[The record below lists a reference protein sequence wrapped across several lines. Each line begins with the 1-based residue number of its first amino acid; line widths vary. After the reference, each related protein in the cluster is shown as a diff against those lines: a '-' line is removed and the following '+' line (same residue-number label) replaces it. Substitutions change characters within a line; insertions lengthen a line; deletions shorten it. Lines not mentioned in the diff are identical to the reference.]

1 METKKTA
8 PINFGPYAYSI
19 LKHLPGSVVGMFSEF
34 IDNSLASYI
43 KFKHDLETIHGK
55 DFKLI
60 IKIEMI
66 NSEFIISDN
75 AAGINDIDFVRALQ
89 PAVKPDD
96 VSGLNEF
103 GLGMKYAAVWLSNE
117 WELRTSAIGE
127 KFQKSTLFNYDE
139 VISKQLVSLPIK
151 YTTKDINS
159 HGTTIVLRLL
169 ESKHVFRLN
178 KNHIIKKLTSIY
190 RNYIRPSG
198 TIQANAKKFDVDIF
212 VFGEKLIWN
221 EFGFLDAQW
230 YEDRQPIKLDTPS
243 IEWKQVIEKQ
253 EITYPFN
260 VIDPITKIQKEVIRK
275 FYVSGFVGILPDGDQ
290 AHKNGFVISRRGR
303 VIEGFDERI
312 YPKEISTR
320 SKRAYEYIKLYG
332 ELNFEEFD
340 DLNGLDIDFTKSKIS
355 ISDEIRDDCFQQIA
369 LQLKYSTF
377 EEYKGRTFNLIK
389 QARDY
394 RSKFDNRGFT
404 DVKIPDNPIVDSK
417 PLQNQND
424 QPLIYDVEDNPIP
437 QQQPMLI
444 REHQRKVSFGNED
457 WIANLIFEEN
467 YNSDYLYNIDKD
479 FDNKNVKIILNI
491 RNSKV
496 INNPKFFND
505 INFIN
510 IILILGLSEVKA
522 AISGA
527 TEEQLIRIFFND
539 FFNDL

>member
-1 METKKTA
+1 METKKNA

-19 LKHLPGSVVGMFSEF
+19 LKHLPGTVVGMFSEF

-43 KFKHDLETIHGK
+43 KFKHELETIHGK
-55 DFKLI
+55 DFKLC
-60 IKIEMI
+60 IKIEDI
-66 NSEFIISDN
+66 NGEFIISDN
-75 AAGINDIDFVRALQ
+75 AAGINDKDFVRALQ

-127 KFQKSTLFNYDE
+127 KFQKSTLFNYNE
-139 VISKQLVSLPIK
+139 VISNQLVSLPIN
-151 YTTKDINS
+151 YTIKDLNT

-212 VFGEKLIWN
+212 VFGKKLVWN
-221 EFGFLDAQW
+221 EFGFLHAQW

-253 EITYPFN
+253 EIAYPFN

-312 YPKEISTR
+312 YPKEISTK
-320 SKRAYEYIKLYG
+320 SKRSYEYIKLYG

-377 EEYKGRTFNLIK
+377 EEYKGRSFNFIK

-404 DVKIPDNPIVDSK
+404 DVKIPDKPIVDSK
-417 PLQNQND
+417 PLQD
-424 QPLIYDVEDNPIP
+424 EKDLPLNKDENLIP
-437 QQQPMLI
+437 SQQPMLI
-444 REHQRKVSFGNED
+444 REHQRNVSFGNED
-457 WIANLIFEEN
+457 WVAKLIFEEN

-491 RNSKV
+491 RNYKV

-510 IILILGLSEVKA
+510 IILSLGLSEVKA
-522 AISGA
+522 ALSGA
-527 TEEQLIRIFFND
+527 SEEHLIRYFFNQ